1 MTDQEIA
8 RRVSS
13 EGCSLLQKRFG
24 HNIFWS
30 GFIGF
35 LLGILF
41 SFTIWAGNRVIQ
53 TKAELGDESNPITSL
68 ANPFNLSLSSP
79 ADAATVTDGTLS
91 IAGATSA
98 SATVVITGGAGDIAV
113 DSNGQFATSYPLI
126 EGENELTISAI
137 SSDGRQST
145 VTRNVFYTQETL

>member
-1 MTDQEIA
+1 M
-8 RRVSS
+8 
-13 EGCSLLQKRFG
+13 
-24 HNIFWS
+24 
-30 GFIGF
+30 GF

-53 TKAELGDESNPITSL
+53 TKAEIGDGFNQVTSV
-68 ANPFNLSLSSP
+68 ANPFNLSLTSP
-79 ADAATVTDGTLS
+79 ADAATVTEGTLA

-98 SATVVITGGAGDIAV
+98 NATVVITGGASDIAV
-113 DSNGQFATSYPLI
+113 DSNGKFATNYPLL

-145 VTRNVFYTQETL
+145 ITRNVFYTQETL